1 VRPTPIPFA
10 KQAYQR
16 DLSFAPEQILRNLI
30 VEKDESGSDP
40 ETVML
45 LQRPGLELRAT
56 LAGPV
61 QALYAP
67 NNALTGFPALIA
79 VAAATV
85 YSISGSRATALGTI
99 TGTDTRVAVASNFD
113 RIAIVADGCLW
124 LYGASKTS
132 TANTFRQ
139 VAIPVG
145 YRAVDVTTLDGYF
158 IVAMSDGTFYWLVP
172 SDDDFTGTVNALHF
186 ATAEAQP
193 DSLVGVEIWNGNIL
207 FFGSAS
213 IEVWQTTGN
222 ADQPFQRTPSQGF
235 QRGCLSRDTVQQID
249 NSVMWVGEDAKV
261 YRVAGVP
268 QKVSTIGIDER
279 LKKRAGSPSAWTF
292 SYSGHLYYVLNIPGQ
307 GSFAYDLST
316 QVWSE
321 FASEGNVTWRP
332 HVGASNADTVICGDS
347 TTGALWTVTDAY
359 TDAGTLIRRTTNAS
373 VAIVGAPVRND
384 DFAIDFGASGPCTL
398 NLRWADADEF
408 LSDQAWQPLDAPAG
422 ASVVTLRRLGQ
433 ARAPYRQ
440 FEIEITD
447 PVGVR
452 ISGARIG
459 DVWR

>member
-1 VRPTPIPFA
+1 VKPTHIPFA
-10 KQAYQR
+10 KQAYRR

-45 LQRPGLELRAT
+45 LQRPGLELRTA

-61 QALYAP
+61 QAVYAP
-67 NNALTGFPALIA
+67 NNATAGFPTLIA
-79 VAAATV
+79 VAGNTV
-85 YSISGSRATALGTI
+85 YSISGSRATALGNI
-99 TGTDTRVAVASNFD
+99 TGTDTRVAIASNFD
-113 RIAIVADGCLW
+113 RIAIVADGSLW
-124 LYGASKTS
+124 LYGATKTS
-132 TANTFRQ
+132 TANTFRH
-139 VAIPVG
+139 VAIPDG

-158 IVAMSDGTFYWLVP
+158 IIAMSDGTYYWLVP
-172 SDDDFTGTVNALHF
+172 GDDDFTGTVNALHF
-186 ATAEAQP
+186 ATAESQP
-193 DSLVGVEIWNGNIL
+193 DSLIGVEIWNGNIL
-207 FFGSAS
+207 FLGSGS

-222 ADQPFQRTPSQGF
+222 ADQPFQRTPNQGF
-235 QRGCLSRDTVQQID
+235 QRGCLSRDTIRQID
-249 NSVMWVGEDAKV
+249 NSVMWVGENAQV

-268 QKVSTIGIDER
+268 QKISTIGIDER
-279 LKKRAGSPSAWTF
+279 LKKRTAAPSAWTF

-347 TTGALWTVTDAY
+347 TSGALWTVIDAY

-373 VAIVGAPVRND
+373 VAIVGGPVRNGSL
-384 DFAIDFGASGPCTL
+384 AIDLGASAPCTV
-398 NLRWADADEF
+398 NLRWADADEY
-408 LSDQAWQPLDAPAG
+408 LTDQPWQALDAQAG
-422 ASVVTLRRLGQ
+422 ANVLTYRRLGQ